1 MNTGWLVATLTLTA
15 LAVCGL
21 HPAGTG
27 RVPRVLRHRP
37 VRPEWARP
45 AWLVAVPGCLS
56 PGHRAALAVASG
68 IAVGLTGSTLGLGW
82 PSAGLAVAVA
92 ALAGCVSG
100 RIETTVTRRHREGI
114 VRDLPEVCGLLA
126 AALRAGLP
134 LRGAVEQV
142 VAVIDGPLCD
152 ELAQVLDNVR
162 AGQPESEAWRAL
174 TGHEPL
180 RRLALD
186 LARSTDSGT
195 ALAEVLSEHGRMA
208 RTAAQADRRTKARAA
223 GVRSVLP
230 LCVCFLP
237 AFFLI
242 GIAPVIA
249 AGISAF
255 LP

>member
-1 MNTGWLVATLTLTA
+1 MNTGWLIVALACAA
-15 LAVCGL
+15 LAVFGL
-21 HPAGTG
+21 HPPRTG
-27 RVPRVLRHRP
+27 RIPRVLRHRP
-37 VRPEWARP
+37 DRPGWARP
-45 AWLVAVPGCLS
+45 TWLVAVPGSL
-56 PGHRAALAVASG
+56 PPRQRAGLAVVSG
-68 IAVGLTGSTLGLGW
+68 VSVGLTGSTLGLGW
-82 PSAGLAVAVA
+82 LSVGLAVVAA
-92 ALAGCVSG
+92 ALAGGVSG
-100 RIETTVTRRHREGI
+100 RIETTATRRHRDGI

-126 AALRAGLP
+126 AALGAGLP
-134 LRGAVEQV
+134 LRGAVDQV
-142 VAVIDGPLCD
+142 VAVTDGPLHD
-152 ELAQVLDNVR
+152 ELAQVLDNIR
-162 AGQPESEAWRAL
+162 AGQPEPEAWRGL

-180 RRLALD
+180 RRMALD
-186 LARSTDSGT
+186 LARSTDSGA

-208 RTAAQADRRTKARAA
+208 RVAAQADRRTKARAA